1 MVEITQYIKTF
12 IAIFVLVNPLEG
24 IPLFLSETQNVPKQ
38 KRLAIARKASIGV
51 TVILLFSLF
60 LGRLILELFGIDIA
74 AFQLSGGIIIFIIAL
89 KMVLTSEDS
98 SKDAGGDTTQP
109 AKDPDRIAIV
119 PLAIPLLAGPGPIS
133 SVILYGNVGH
143 GLEHYLIIS
152 GIILAVGFATWLS
165 LKAAAPMTTFLHQSG
180 VNVLTKISGLL
191 VAAIAAEMAVTG
203 LLNLLPILSHH
214 R

>member
-98 SKDAGGDTTQP
+98 SKDAGDDSQP

-133 SVILYGNVGH
+133 SVILYGNIGH
-143 GLEHYLIIS
+143 GLTHYLVIT
-152 GIILAVGFATWLS
+152 GIILAVGLATWLS

-191 VAAIAAEMAVTG
+191 VAAIAAEMAITG
-203 LLNLLPILSHH
+203 LLNLLPKLTH
-214 R
+214 

>member
-1 MVEITQYIKTF
+1 MVEITHYIKTF
-12 IAIFVLVNPLEG
+12 IAVFVLVNPLEG
-24 IPLFLSETQNVPKQ
+24 IPLFLNETQNVPKE

-60 LGRLILELFGIDIA
+60 LGRLILELFGIDLA

-89 KMVLTSEDS
+89 KMVLTSDDS
-98 SKDAGGDTTQP
+98 SKDPGNTTQP
-109 AKDPDRIAIV
+109 AKDPSNIAIV

-133 SVILYGNVGH
+133 TIILYGNIGTGIV
-143 GLEHYLIIS
+143 HYSVLA
-152 GIILAVGFATWLS
+152 GIIFAVGLATWLS

-191 VAAIAAEMAVTG
+191 VAAIAAEMALTG
-203 LLNLLPILSHH
+203 LIKLLPKLQQ
-214 R
+214 

>member
-1 MVEITQYIKTF
+1 MIEITQYIKTF
-12 IAIFVLVNPLEG
+12 IAVFVLVNPLEG
-24 IPLFLSETQNVPKQ
+24 IPLFLSETQHVPKE

-60 LGRLILELFGIDIA
+60 LGRLILELFGIDLA

-89 KMVLTSEDS
+89 KMVLTSDDS
-98 SKDAGGDTTQP
+98 SKDPGSTTQP
-109 AKDPDRIAIV
+109 TKDPESIAIV

-133 SVILYGNVGH
+133 TIILYGNMGSGLVHYGVLAAIIFTVG
-143 GLEHYLIIS
+143 L
-152 GIILAVGFATWLS
+152 ATWLS

-191 VAAIAAEMAVTG
+191 VAAIAAEMALTG
-203 LLNLLPILSHH
+203 LVQLLPKLPH
-214 R
+214 